1 MLGVDFSN
9 KSRNLQIGSYLQT
22 LRQEQE
28 YTLEQLSVLSQVP
41 VVHLTSI
48 EEGRFSR
55 FDEFYL
61 KLYLKRFTGSLDVDL
76 EQLYTYATQQPLPDD
91 LSESELGSKQDERQM
106 TEMQANIS
114 ATPKSTVNTSPQRN
128 PNLKVANIAS
138 LENKKR
144 IIKLVTGLVLI
155 IILIIIVGFIVAFI
169 QDLADRDPT
178 DDDTLPTI
186 VENPHDINGEGD
198 EEGDSNGIGEEDLD
212 DDDEEEEPEPD
223 PEPDPADVTNIELET
238 TFGNVQTFNVKTELD
253 EINLRVEH
261 SGENWIGPP
270 LNDITSDTFEAVM
283 EPNSYGNVVL
293 NVGAIHN
300 IEAIYINDVEVEF
313 DTSVPPGTQ
322 DFIFVIEFD

>member
-1 MLGVDFSN
+1 VDFSN

>member
-1 MLGVDFSN
+1 MDFSN

-28 YTLEQLSVLSQVP
+28 LTLEQLSVLSQVP

-76 EQLYTYATQQPLPDD
+76 DQLYTYATQQPLPDD
-91 LSESELGSKQDERQM
+91 LSESESSVNQDERQM

-114 ATPKSTVNTSPQRN
+114 ATPKNVVNVNPQRN

-155 IILIIIVGFIVAFI
+155 IILILIVAFIVTFI
-169 QDLADRDPT
+169 QDLADRDPSEG
-178 DDDTLPTI
+178 DTLPTV
-186 VENPHDINGEGD
+186 VENPHDINGDEEGNDSNEID
-198 EEGDSNGIGEEDLD
+198 EEGDTEDND
-212 DDDEEEEPEPD
+212 QEEEPEPATE
-223 PEPDPADVTNIELET
+223 PEPDPADT
-238 TFGNVQTFNVKTELD
+238 TSIDMESHFGTVQTFTVRTEHD
-253 EINLRVEH
+253 EIVLRVEH
-261 SGENWIGPP
+261 SGDNWIGAP

-283 EPNSYGNVVL
+283 EPNAYGNVL
-293 NVGAIHN
+293 LSVGAIHN
-300 IEAIYINDVEVEF
+300 VEAIFINDVEVEF
-313 DTSVPPGTQ
+313 ETSVPPGLQ
-322 DFIFVIEFD
+322 EFIFVVEFD